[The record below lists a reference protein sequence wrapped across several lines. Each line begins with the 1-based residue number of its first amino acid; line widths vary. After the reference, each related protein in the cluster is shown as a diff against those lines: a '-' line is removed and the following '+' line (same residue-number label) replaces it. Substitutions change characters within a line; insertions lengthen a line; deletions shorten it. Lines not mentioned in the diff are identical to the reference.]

1 MKIFCLKLIF
11 FYKNN
16 NFNDNKLNLS
26 KDIIEKKREMTSYNE
41 ICQLVRIVLFSRNIL
56 P

>member
-1 MKIFCLKLIF
+1 MQFLKMYHDDEDILPEVNF

-26 KDIIEKKREMTSYNE
+26 KDIIEKKRYDV
-41 ICQLVRIVLFSRNIL
+41 I
-56 P
+56 